1 MSNLESKG
9 YTMKNIK
16 NLIAALALLA
26 FLPVIASAQPLLAYS
41 AGPGTAVSSNISWA
55 VISAKGIG
63 APLVTAISAQSDT
76 TNGYVRTWIPSTNL
90 CYAISN
96 NVTTSVAVQTNLSI
110 NITNNDVVVV
120 YSPSTD
126 TYTRAVV
133 SDATGTNITFTTTVT
148 VYAGDLIYEMKTNG
162 LINLGQSTTSLV
174 TASAAAVNLL
184 SAGGLASGL
193 PGKPFLVEAYNSGA
207 TTNTRLFNVN
217 AIYLK

>member
-1 MSNLESKG
+1 MFNLKSKG
-9 YTMKNIK
+9 QTMKKTITF
-16 NLIAALALLA
+16 IAALALIA
-26 FLPVIASAQPLLAYS
+26 FLPVNSNAQLLSYS
-41 AGPGTAVSSNISWA
+41 AGGTALSSNISWA

-63 APLVTAISAQSDT
+63 TPLVTFVSAQSDT
-76 TNGYVRTWIPSTNL
+76 TNGYVRTWIPTTNL

-120 YSPSTD
+120 YSPGTD

-162 LINLGQSTTSLV
+162 LISLATSTTDYA
-174 TASAAAVNLL
+174 TAASKGVNIT
-184 SAGGLASGL
+184 SAGGVASGL
-193 PGKPFLVEAYNSGA
+193 AGKPFLVETYNSGA
-207 TTNTRLFNVN
+207 TTNNKLYNVN